1 MASAAIR
8 SCVLFRLGGAQSRT
22 VTVSSLVLYL
32 LFALAF
38 SVSAIAQVTSD
49 PRAQY
54 LEQYTESPGGVN
66 MQTGWYSL
74 SVTDLAIGDLTLTRG
89 WGGKVA
95 GFPVSQTPSGQE
107 RRWTFS
113 VNGGVDRDY
122 FTDRLVHVV
131 VDGQKYSFGTLSSGA
146 YNPKNRATNGTSLRH
161 IANNRLLFI
170 DKSGGQHV
178 FFKPSGLAQPS
189 SGPQKYRIETSTRPD
204 GTVHSY
210 SYRSDARLQEVR
222 STRGYAIHLDYDG
235 YGNVSKACGYNL
247 ANTPVSPAAACGGEA
262 ISTSYGY
269 SNPSIGSLSSVTDHM
284 GVTVQIS
291 YKSVGFGDPV
301 IGCVSVPGSGTCAV
315 ENFFGETRNCLHA
328 PHPCS
333 ALTKPDQ
340 VTKQVMAD
348 GAVWQYAFNPEESP
362 IDAPTPPG
370 APRRSDSV
378 MVEPDGGFWSFTY
391 DRGLL
396 VDMVAPGL
404 LATNYKYGQASAVIP
419 GPTGSIT
426 LDMRDPN
433 PSLVTT
439 PRGDR
444 IFRHWGLR
452 GNLWM
457 RSNWPLGTGNNV
469 TLANG
474 SNMFFSDPDKEFC
487 CINMGLPNN
496 PAGSTVWIQGFL
508 DDYSHFGGPWPT
520 GCGTGDA
527 DAKLCSKPL
536 RVIDERGNQTD
547 YTYDPAHGGVL
558 TETGPAAV
566 PGGPRPQKRY
576 SYVQRQAW
584 LHTGGGYAPT
594 GQPVWLLAS
603 ESICRTTASTG
614 SGCAGGPAD
623 EVVTTYEYGPNQGPN
638 NLLVRGVAVTAQGLT
653 LRTCYTYDALGRKT
667 SETPPAAG
675 FATCP

>member
-1 MASAAIR
+1 
-8 SCVLFRLGGAQSRT
+8 
-22 VTVSSLVLYL
+22 
-32 LFALAF
+32 
-38 SVSAIAQVTSD
+38 
-49 PRAQY
+49 
-54 LEQYTESPGGVN
+54 

-95 GFPVSQTPSGQE
+95 GFPISQNPSGQD
-107 RRWTFS
+107 RSWTFS
-113 VNGGVDRDY
+113 VNGGADRDL
-122 FTDRLVHVV
+122 FDDRRVHVV
-131 VDGQKYSFGTLSSGA
+131 VDGQKYSFGMLSIGA
-146 YNPKNRATNGTSLRH
+146 YNPKNRTTNGTSLRH
-161 IANNRLLFI
+161 IANDRLLFI
-170 DKSGGQHV
+170 DKAGGQHV
-178 FFKPSGLAQPS
+178 FFKPAGLAQPS
-189 SGPQKYRIETSTRPD
+189 SGPQRYRIETSTRPD

-210 SYRSDARLQEVR
+210 SYRSDALLQEVR
-222 STRGYAIHLDYDG
+222 SKRGYAIHLDYDG
-235 YGNVSKACGYNL
+235 YGRVTKACGYNM
-247 ANTPVSPAAACGGEA
+247 ANSPVSPAAACSGEA
-262 ISTSYGY
+262 IAVSYGY
-269 SNPSIGSLSSVTDHM
+269 GGQGLASVTDAM

-291 YKSVGFGDPV
+291 YKSTGYGEPV
-301 IGCVSVPGSGTCAV
+301 IGCVTVPGSGTCAV
-315 ENFFGETRNCLHA
+315 ENFYGETRNCLYA

-340 VTKQVMAD
+340 VTKQIMAD
-348 GAVWQYAFNPEESP
+348 GAVWQYAFNPEASP
-362 IDAPTPPG
+362 VYEPTPPG
-370 APRRSDSV
+370 EPRRSDSV
-378 MVEPDGGFWSFTY
+378 MVEPDGGSWSFTY

-396 VDMVAPGL
+396 AEVVAPGL
-404 LATNYKYGQASAVIP
+404 LVTNYKYGQSSAQISTIP
-419 GPTGSIT
+419 PVYI
-426 LDMRDPN
+426 DMRDPN

-439 PRGDR
+439 PGGDR
-444 IFRHWGLR
+444 IFRYWGLR

-457 RSNWPLGTGNNV
+457 RSNWPVGTGNNV
-469 TLANG
+469 TLNNG
-474 SNMFFSDPDKEFC
+474 SNMFFSDPNKEFC

-558 TETGPAAV
+558 TETGPAPV

-614 SGCAGGPAD
+614 SGCAGGPSD
-623 EVVTTYEYGPNQGPN
+623 EVVTTYEYGPDQGPN
-638 NLLVRGVAVTAQGLT
+638 NLLVRGVAVTADGQT